1 LAQAQFLWVILLAVL
16 AASCSGGYSR
26 PRGQA
31 LVENQNSI
39 YALVDPD
46 PNPNTETTVAR
57 LQSTSD
63 GHTWVAVEAEILPEL
78 IGLELNEAGT
88 AQECDDQT
96 ASCYRIVS
104 PGGGIALQRSRDAG
118 QTWAEVWSISA
129 GRLDYQDRC
138 CGTRSF
144 AINDLEYVPES
155 GLVAVALAEYGI
167 LTRGTDAKIDLNTLG
182 RPPRPE
188 SELMVGLYAEPL
200 FAAVIALAIGY
211 VATEQRLSRLRT
223 ALEQQLGSTEHVW
236 LTGRAR
242 QVPIVFPLVFFLA
255 LGGVGAALVR
265 TMQGAS
271 RDLPPASG
279 WFTLGMAILAIAG
292 ASIGGRLLHGRQWQ
306 ADAETRARG
315 PFIAAAAKASRAQ
328 LVGTVSALVVFLAAM
343 LPLVAW
349 TTGDI
354 DSFDTALKLALALS
368 AAAGATF
375 LIWEATRPPLPEGQA
390 PD

>member
-1 LAQAQFLWVILLAVL
+1 MLIAVL

-31 LVENQNSI
+31 LVEDQNAI

-57 LQSTSD
+57 LQSTGD
-63 GHTWVAVEAEILPEL
+63 GHTWVGVDAETLPEL
-78 IGLELNEAGT
+78 IGLQLNEAGT
-88 AQECDDQT
+88 TRECDDET
-96 ASCYRIVS
+96 ASCYRVVS
-104 PGGGIALQRSRDAG
+104 PDGGISLERSRDAG
-118 QTWAEVWSISA
+118 ETWAEVWSISA

-144 AINDLEYVPES
+144 AINDLEYVPET

-167 LTRGTDAKIDLNTLG
+167 LTRGTDAEIDLNTLG
-182 RPPRPE
+182 RPARPE

-200 FAAVIALAIGY
+200 FAAVIALALGY
-211 VATEQRLSRLRT
+211 VTTEQRLSRLRT
-223 ALEQQLGSTEHVW
+223 ALEYQLGSTDHVW

-242 QVPIVFPLVFFLA
+242 QVPIVLPLVFFLA

-265 TMQGAS
+265 AIEGVN
-271 RDLPPASG
+271 RDLPPARG
-279 WFTLGMAILAIAG
+279 WLTLALAVVAIAG
-292 ASIGGRLLHGRQWQ
+292 ASIGGHLLSRRQWQ

-328 LVGTVSALVVFLAAM
+328 LMGTVSAAVVFISAM
-343 LPLVAW
+343 LPLAAW
-349 TTGDI
+349 TTGGI
-354 DSFDTALKLALALS
+354 DSFDNALKLALALS
-368 AAAGATF
+368 ASSGAAF
-375 LIWEATRPPLPEGQA
+375 WIWEASRPPLPDHQ
-390 PD
+390 PSV

>member
-1 LAQAQFLWVILLAVL
+1 VLLAVV
-16 AASCSGGYSR
+16 AASCSAGYSR

-31 LVENQNSI
+31 LAEDGNAI

-46 PNPNTETTVAR
+46 PNRNTETTVTR
-57 LQSTSD
+57 LQATSD
-63 GHTWVAVEAEILPEL
+63 GHTWVAVSDEILPDL
-78 IGLELNEAGT
+78 IGLQLNEAGT
-88 AQECDDQT
+88 TQECDDET
-96 ASCYRIVS
+96 ASCYRILS
-104 PGGGIALQRSRDAG
+104 PDGGISLQRSRDAG
-118 QTWAEVWSISA
+118 ETWSDVWSISA

-144 AINDLEYVPES
+144 ALNDLEYVPAT

-167 LTRGTDAKIDLNTLG
+167 LTRGTDAEIDLNTLG
-182 RPPRPE
+182 RPVRPE

-200 FAAVIALAIGY
+200 FAAIIALAIGY
-211 VATEQRLSRLRT
+211 VTTEQRLGRLRT

-242 QVPIVFPLVFFLA
+242 QVPIVLPLVFFLA

-271 RDLPPASG
+271 RDLPPARG
-279 WFTLGMAILAIAG
+279 WFTLGMAVLAIAG
-292 ASIGGRLLHGRQWQ
+292 ASIGGRFLHRRQWQ

-315 PFIAAAAKASRAQ
+315 PFIAAVARASRAQ
-328 LVGTVSALVVFLAAM
+328 LVGTVSTVVVFLAAM

-349 TTGDI
+349 TTGGI

-375 LIWEATRPPLPEGQA
+375 LIWEATRPPV
-390 PD
+390 PDSQPPN